1 MNDSYIVF
9 LGTAMTFIGG
19 GLLLLMV
26 FAGLCI
32 LINRVSWMIVDACGG
47 IETLR
52 EFQYWY
58 HNHRGKK

>member
-1 MNDSYIVF
+1 MTDSYIVF

-19 GLLLLMV
+19 GFLLLMV
-26 FAGLCI
+26 FAGLC
-32 LINRVSWMIVDACGG
+32 LLLNRVSWMIVESYGG

-52 EFQYWY
+52 EFRDWY